1 MKINE
6 LVVHESKLYYL
17 EQLYLE
23 EGFASGLGNVADA
36 IGKGVGSL
44 PGLIAG
50 AGNKFAQGF
59 GGGYHDTKSAVIG
72 QPSQPKTAAPAATG
86 TATGIATGTATSSTT
101 TFQQVQVQA
110 SKLSIPEK
118 QKLIRVLQKLIQ
130 RSTQQPTQQPKK
142 QPTQQPKKQ
151 PTAV

>member
-36 IGKGVGSL
+36 IGKGVSSL

-59 GGGYHDTKSAVIG
+59 GRGYHDTKSAVIG
-72 QPSQPKTAAPAATG
+72 QPSQPKTARDLKRLAADIIKGGKQRFRFGGGMRTG
-86 TATGIATGTATSSTT
+86 LHR
-101 TFQQVQVQA
+101 
-110 SKLSIPEK
+110 KN
-118 QKLIRVLQKLIQ
+118 
-130 RSTQQPTQQPKK
+130 
-142 QPTQQPKKQ
+142 
-151 PTAV
+151 